1 MGQNKVSLTLWGI
14 VAILI
19 LSILIIFGNGI
30 FSSSWKYEFDVRPMD
45 VITLCVTSL
54 ITIFAAW
61 YITKYLNEDRYAKEL
76 VIEDLKQIESTVG
89 DIIDLSGESSNVSA
103 NTLSRINKLHLLIE
117 RLGKTCNINGKKVN
131 ITPIQN
137 KFYLFYGFATDYS
150 ESGLDLPS
158 IQLFGDNLIIEIRTM
173 IGKINT
179 L

>member
-1 MGQNKVSLTLWGI
+1 MGQNKASLILWGI
-14 VAILI
+14 AAILI
-19 LSILIIFGNGI
+19 LSILIIFGIGT
-30 FSSSWKYEFDVRPMD
+30 FASSWKYEFDVRPMD
-45 VITLCVTSL
+45 VITLGVTSL

-61 YITKYLNEDRYAKEL
+61 YITKYINEDRYAKEL

-89 DIIDLSGESSNVSA
+89 DIIVLSGESNDVST
-103 NTLSRINKLHLLIE
+103 NTLSRINKLHLLID
-117 RLGKTCNINGKKVN
+117 RLGKTCNINGKKIN

-150 ESGLDLPS
+150 ETGLDLPS
-158 IQLFGDNLIIEIRTM
+158 IQSFGDNLIIEIRAT